1 MAQHDFV
8 PAWLNFST
16 PQSTKPSSGIVE
28 KHGEHLPRGEGRLG
42 VSRRRHNSS
51 DGFFNNGTLRTT
63 GDSWHQPSFMR
74 HDSVDSGVSK
84 GFNVST
90 QSSWHGGP
98 RGQEGSV
105 PRGGGNG
112 SGAGNPGH
120 RHRNGTALSRKN
132 TSLQEKQTPEAREEK
147 NAERKKPQFEEED
160 FPSLNPETSKHVI
173 QSKQT
178 GTGVWENPP
187 TAKQPTK
194 MLVIKKISKEDPSA
208 FSAAFA
214 SPVPHLSNGGTKTS
228 PSGPIVYKNLV
239 PKSALSSAKPGAWKS
254 NGRDSKPGSL
264 FSNRD
269 SAFTSPVLAT
279 KPLVQAPTPLF
290 SAPKE
295 GTASVTPPLE
305 LSISRLSRMTR
316 RVPDKKSEFLRTLK
330 DEQDADQTEDRDSD
344 KLEEVRGPSDLNG
357 LEGEH
362 SEESFHHNGI
372 TGSQEERREKLSY
385 SLEAEHRLL
394 KEMGW
399 QESPEN
405 DEDCLPLTEAELQE
419 FQVKSQQLR
428 RNGMGQNGFLRQ
440 PRRCALLFAW
450 RGPLTPDPSECSD
463 TDTSSTDTSDD
474 ES

>member
-8 PAWLNFST
+8 PAWLSFST
-16 PQSTKPSSGIVE
+16 PQSTKSSAGVVE

-51 DGFFNNGTLRTT
+51 DGFFNNGPLRTA
-63 GDSWHQPSFMR
+63 GDSWHQPSLLR

-84 GFNVST
+84 GTN
-90 QSSWHGGP
+90 QSSQPGWHGAS
-98 RGQEGSV
+98 RGQQDGPVQRGS
-105 PRGGGNG
+105 NG
-112 SGAGNPGH
+112 SNGAGNGGH
-120 RHRNGTALSRKN
+120 RHRNGSALRKN
-132 TSLQEKQTPEAREEK
+132 TSLQDKPPSEAREEK
-147 NAERKKPQFEEED
+147 NADKKKPQFEEED
-160 FPSLNPETSKHVI
+160 FPSLNPEPGKQVT

-178 GTGVWENPP
+178 GTPTGVWENPP
-187 TAKQPTK
+187 SSKQPLK
-194 MLVIKKISKEDPSA
+194 MLVIKKISKDDPSA

-214 SPVPHLSNGGTKTS
+214 SPVPHLSNGNNKTS

-239 PKSALSSAKPGAWKS
+239 PKPATSS
-254 NGRDSKPGSL
+254 
-264 FSNRD
+264 
-269 SAFTSPVLAT
+269 T
-279 KPLVQAPTPLF
+279 K
-290 SAPKE
+290 

-305 LSISRLSRMTR
+305 LSISRLTRMTR
-316 RVPDKKSEFLRTLK
+316 RVPDKKSEFLKALK
-330 DEQDADQTEDRDSD
+330 DEQDADPTEDRDTD
-344 KLEEVRGPSDLNG
+344 KLEDVQSPLDHNDNSA
-357 LEGEH
+357 EH
-362 SEESFHHNGI
+362 INVGGHHNGI
-372 TGSQEERREKLSY
+372 SGSEDERRDRLSY

-405 DEDCLPLTEAELQE
+405 DEDCLPLTEEELQE
-419 FQVKSQQLR
+419 FHIKSQQLR

-463 TDTSSTDTSDD
+463 SDTSSTDTSDD

>member
-16 PQSTKPSSGIVE
+16 PQSTKSSSSIVE

-51 DGFFNNGTLRTT
+51 DGFFNNGPLRTSA
-63 GDSWHQPSFMR
+63 DSWHQPSLLR

-84 GFNVST
+84 
-90 QSSWHGGP
+90 SSNGAHSGWHGAS
-98 RGQEGSV
+98 RGQESAAQ
-105 PRGGGNG
+105 RGGGSGIN
-112 SGAGNPGH
+112 GAGNGS
-120 RHRNGTALSRKN
+120 HRNRNGSVLSRKN
-132 TSLQEKQTPEAREEK
+132 ASVQDKQPAETREEK
-147 NAERKKPQFEEED
+147 NAERKRLQFEEED
-160 FPSLNPETSKHVI
+160 FPSLNSES
-173 QSKQT
+173 SKQVQNKQAAAPS
-178 GTGVWENPP
+178 GVWENPP
-187 TAKQPTK
+187 SAKQPLK
-194 MLVIKKISKEDPSA
+194 VLVIKKISKDDPSA

-214 SPVPHLSNGGTKTS
+214 SPVPHLSNGGSKTNA
-228 PSGPIVYKNLV
+228 SGPIMYKSLLSKPAV
-239 PKSALSSAKPGAWKS
+239 SSAKPGPWKS
-254 NGRDSKPGSL
+254 NSRDSKSGS

-279 KPLVQAPTPLF
+279 KPAIQAPLF
-290 SAPKE
+290 ISPKE

-305 LSISRLSRMTR
+305 LSISRLTRMIR
-316 RVPDKKSEFLRTLK
+316 RVPDKKSEFLKALK
-330 DEQDADQTEDRDSD
+330 DEQDADPTEDRDGD
-344 KLEEVRGPSDLNG
+344 KLEEAQSPSDLNDV
-357 LEGEH
+357 EGEH
-362 SEESFHHNGI
+362 AEDTFHHNGF
-372 TGSQEERREKLSY
+372 TTSQEERTERFTY

-405 DEDCLPLTEAELQE
+405 DEDCLPLTEEELRE
-419 FQVKSQQLR
+419 FHVKSQQR
-428 RNGMGQNGFLRQ
+428 IRNGTGQNGFLQQ

-450 RGPLTPDPSECSD
+450 RSPLTPNPSECSA